1 MVPIKAFLTG
11 LCIATI
17 LIVGVVSASSP
28 DETGNISVS
37 SNPPGAEIYLGGVP
51 TGYSTPYTFSGIPQG
66 NHEVQCRMDGY
77 CDYMYGIV
85 RLEAGQTVYIQMN
98 LVPIPAVGYI
108 TINSTPSGATIF
120 INGNDTGEVTP
131 LPSFM
136 MVTGNY
142 VIQCTKDGYRNQSG
156 NVTIVADQTTD
167 VNMVLI
173 KNLQLG
179 SGDLPSL
186 TLQTGW
192 NFVSVPKKLAS
203 GANTAGIF
211 ANVDTGGHSMF
222 QYDGATRNFIIL
234 TQSSPVQ
241 PLFGFWIYSATPVVI
256 PLQFDNNPLQSPPAR
271 QLVAGWNSVGFT
283 GTTPTSARNTYLS
296 VQPGWTTSM
305 GFNAAS
311 QSYEP
316 TIFNGDPS
324 EYTTLYPMK
333 GYWIYMRTPGTIAAI
348 G

>member
-1 MVPIKAFLTG
+1 M
-11 LCIATI
+11 IATI
-17 LIVGVVSASSP
+17 LIAGVVIASSP

-66 NHEVQCRMDGY
+66 NHEVQCRMNGY
-77 CDYMYGIV
+77 ADYMYGIV
-85 RLEAGQTVYIQMN
+85 RLEAGQTVYIQMD
-98 LVPIPAVGYI
+98 LQPIPAVGYI

-120 INGNDTGEVTP
+120 INGNTTGEVTP

-136 MVTGNY
+136 LATGNY
-142 VIQCTKDGYRNQSG
+142 VIQCKKDGYSNQSV

-167 VNMVLI
+167 VNMVLKPTI
-173 KNLQLG
+173 LVG
-179 SGDLPSL
+179 SGNILVGSGYSPSL
-186 TLQTGW
+186 TLQPGW

-211 ANVDTGGHSMF
+211 ANVDTGGHSLF
-222 QYDGATRNFIIL
+222 QYDGTARNFIML

-241 PLFGFWIYSATPVVI
+241 PLFGFWIYSTSRVVI
-256 PLQFDNNPLQSPPAR
+256 PLQFDNNPLQSPPSR

-296 VQPGWTTSM
+296 VQPDWTTSM

-311 QSYEP
+311 QSYDP
-316 TIFNGDPS
+316 TIFNGDSS
-324 EYTTLYPMK
+324 ESTMLYPMK
-333 GYWIYMRTPGTIAAI
+333 GYWIYMRTPGTIAGI